1 MLLRCAFFYI
11 SILYAC
17 VSRGTFIWLDL
28 VVWQLAI
35 WSLLKRSG
43 EKKNFR
49 SQMHYDTRHR
59 NANRVSDGKRT
70 TQFYLSILF
79 QWDTS
84 SKKQLRKSNLSE
96 HYFCRKSHI
105 YSVRRKTK
113 QNKTQT
119 STITAFALI
128 SLWRLLSIVNVN
140 LSSKC
145 EYSEHT
151 TNARKWTIFTFWTW
165 FSLGENDKHKTQIIH
180 WFMIVAGV
188 FRAHLLCVL
197 LLYCID
203 WVLCVRTSIW
213 LFAGFFFGLIGR
225 FSHEKS
231 QITENGPDLE

>member
-1 MLLRCAFFYI
+1 MAKNNNMLLRCAFFYI

-59 NANRVSDGKRT
+59 NANRVSDGKRK

-113 QNKTQT
+113 QNKNTNIDNN
-119 STITAFALI
+119 SFCSHFLVTIAFNRQRESFI
-128 SLWRLLSIVNVN
+128 
-140 LSSKC
+140 
-145 EYSEHT
+145 
-151 TNARKWTIFTFWTW
+151 
-165 FSLGENDKHKTQIIH
+165 
-180 WFMIVAGV
+180 
-188 FRAHLLCVL
+188 
-197 LLYCID
+197 
-203 WVLCVRTSIW
+203 
-213 LFAGFFFGLIGR
+213 
-225 FSHEKS
+225 
-231 QITENGPDLE
+231 